1 MKPIIWAG
9 LAVSAVFLA
18 GCTSGEGYYRQ
29 DYDYSSVQKVAI
41 VDVIGPVGGEAA
53 RNQIADFFAMELL
66 KKGYSP
72 IERAQVHLLLKEQ
85 EFQASAIT
93 SNEDAAQAG
102 RILNVPVVL
111 IINVPKFGADIQ
123 MTAKMVNVEDGSI
136 LWMATGKGKG
146 GKAFGTILG
155 AAAGAAIGWA
165 STGEDDQALGAV
177 IGGVAGGAAG
187 NLLTPDEAEKMLEI
201 TKKVCKTLPSRQVR
215 FQKIKD

>member
-9 LAVSAVFLA
+9 LAASAIFLT

-29 DYDYSSVQKVAI
+29 DYDYSSVQKIAV

-72 IERAQVHLLLKEQ
+72 IERAQVHVLLKEQ

-93 SNEDAAQAG
+93 SEEDAAKAG

-111 IINVPKFGADIQ
+111 IVNVPEFGADIQ
-123 MTAKMVNVEDGSI
+123 VTAKMVNVEDGSI
-136 LWMATGKGKG
+136 LWMSTGKGKG
-146 GKAFGTILG
+146 GKTLGTILG

-165 STGEDDQALGAV
+165 STGEDDQVLGAV
-177 IGGVAGGAAG
+177 VGGVAGGAAG
-187 NLLTPDEAEKMLEI
+187 NLLAPDEAEKMLAI
-201 TKKVCKTLPSRQVR
+201 VKKVCKTLPSRQVR